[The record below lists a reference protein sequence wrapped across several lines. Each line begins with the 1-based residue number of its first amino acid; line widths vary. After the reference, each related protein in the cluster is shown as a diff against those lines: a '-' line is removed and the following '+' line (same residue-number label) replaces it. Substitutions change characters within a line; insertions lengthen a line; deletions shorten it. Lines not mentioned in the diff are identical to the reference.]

1 MDIGK
6 LTYSP
11 NNLST
16 WRRQFL
22 TYAITH
28 YGDAGT
34 MLDTGNKPDYIE
46 NDFPMPDAFPKHKDL
61 EFEIIK
67 TRYLSHIKKVERFN
81 ESIIRLYGDIFLH
94 MSEASI
100 TQMERHIDEHTA
112 VTRSRCPLM
121 L

>member
-1 MDIGK
+1 MRGELFVLHQSLSNTIEKSMDVGK
-6 LTYSP
+6 LTYTP

-34 MLDTGNKPDYIE
+34 MLDTGSMPEYIE
-46 NDFPMPDAFPKHKDL
+46 NEFPMPEAFPKHKDM

-67 TRYLSHIKKVERFN
+67 TKYLAHTKKVERFE
-81 ESIIRLYGDIFLH
+81 ESTTRVKQG
-94 MSEASI
+94 MSTGALL
-100 TQMERHIDEHTA
+100 TG
-112 VTRSRCPLM
+112 SR
-121 L
+121 